1 MQKYIYKINIYK
13 DTDGRVNKYIPETG
27 CVREIEVVGTPGAMF
42 SLTID
47 DDDGCSLLNS
57 PLDNVSI
64 PKSGNGHKIG
74 KYTFLQRFRPTINE
88 KTYNINLIPAA
99 DVKLVGVPLT
109 TPTYS
114 IEQRVNPTVTLTNKT
129 TIAIDIPTVSTI
141 KGTYI
146 ENPELGGENPYEDVS
161 ITWTINRSE
170 GGSGYLYTKK
180 QPGNDDWSNNVDIT
194 KSTPHEIGEQEGDL
208 IKIHPN
214 TVDLKKD
221 MVFRGSK
228 TIDKFVTSVEDTT
241 DCDTT
246 TKSIILNNLD
256 DITTGLEVSSTEIR
270 RPVTITSID
279 KTCNKITIS
288 SKQPVKINSKLTF
301 VKNYSGTIKKVV
313 DNNYIET
320 IAPVKLPART
330 NLTFNKNPRPS
341 INSSLTSTSGV
352 TSPVVS
358 GTVSVLEFGRENVTF
373 TQDLDNII
381 TYTPNAH
388 DQTIQVTKDTARTFD
403 LLALD
408 TDVNYRVKTP
418 GVVTNP
424 SNGTLNVSSLAAG
437 VGTIIYTPTTGFTG
451 NDLFT
456 FRVNDGTTN
465 SDNKTIYLKVE

>member
-27 CVREIEVVGTPGAMF
+27 CMREIEIVGTPGAIF

-57 PLDNVSI
+57 PLNNVVI
-64 PKSGNGHKIG
+64 PKGENGDKIG
-74 KYTFLQRFRPTINE
+74 KYTFLQRFKPTVNE
-88 KTYNINLIPAA
+88 KTYNINLTPSA

-114 IEQRVNPTVTLTNKT
+114 VEQRVNPTVTLTNKT
-129 TIAIDIPTVSTI
+129 AIAIDIPTASTI

-146 ENPELGGENPYEDVS
+146 ENPELGGEDPYGDVS
-161 ITWTINRSE
+161 ISWTINRSE
-170 GGSGYLYTKK
+170 GASGYLYVKK
-180 QPGNDDWSNNVDIT
+180 QPNNSDWSNNVDIT

-208 IKIHPN
+208 IKIYPN

-221 MVFRGSK
+221 MIFQGNK

-256 DITTGLEVSSTEIR
+256 DIVIGLKVSSTEIR
-270 RPVTITSID
+270 RPTIVIDID
-279 KTCNKITIS
+279 KTCNKIVIS
-288 SKQPVKINSKLTF
+288 SKQPIKINSKLTF
-301 VKNYSGTIKKVV
+301 VKNYSGIVKKVV

-320 IAPVKLPART
+320 ITPIKLPTRAS
-330 NLTFNKNPRPS
+330 LTFNKHPKPN
-341 INSSLTSTSGV
+341 INSSLSFTSGV

-381 TYTPNAH
+381 TYTPNAW

-403 LLALD
+403 LLAFD
-408 TDVNYRVKTP
+408 TDENYRVKTP
-418 GVVTNP
+418 GVVANP

-437 VGTIIYTPTTGFTG
+437 VGTIIYTPTTGFIG

-465 SDNKTIYLKVE
+465 SDNKTIYLKVK